1 MYFKRHFDSENGLLK
16 KQSLKT
22 PENKPG
28 GGDVWVIIVGENQI
42 KRQVIWKSCLLSE
55 IELSCRVATPFCI
68 VSHEHQS
75 LFQLLMS
82 SI

>member
-16 KQSLKT
+16 KNLNT
-22 PENKPG
+22 PKNKPG
-28 GGDVWVIIVGENQI
+28 GGDVWVIIIVGENQI

-68 VSHEHQS
+68 VSHERQS